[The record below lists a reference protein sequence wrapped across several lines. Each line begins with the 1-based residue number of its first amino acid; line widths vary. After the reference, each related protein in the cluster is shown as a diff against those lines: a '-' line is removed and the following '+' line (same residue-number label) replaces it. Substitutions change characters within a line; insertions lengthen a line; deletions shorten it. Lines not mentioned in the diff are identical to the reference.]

1 MSLLAEI
8 DASTVSSETGAGAPV
23 QGGLRF
29 AEVLSRL
36 RGRPKS

>member
-8 DASTVSSETGAGAPV
+8 DPSTVKSEIGAGAP
-23 QGGLRF
+23 GPTGLRF